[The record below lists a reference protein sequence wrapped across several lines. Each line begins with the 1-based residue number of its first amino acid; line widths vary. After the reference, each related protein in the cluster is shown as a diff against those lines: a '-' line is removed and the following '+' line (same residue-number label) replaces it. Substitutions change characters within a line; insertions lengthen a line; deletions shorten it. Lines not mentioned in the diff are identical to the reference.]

1 METKVCSKCKRE
13 LPVSE
18 FYKCT
23 SKADGLQNMCK
34 ECKKQVNRDGYVSK
48 CSIGGGNPMLKE
60 FTPRQLIEELKLR
73 GYKGKLYYTNEI
85 VL

>member
-1 METKVCSKCKRE
+1 METKVCSTCKRE

-18 FYKCT
+18 FYKSNT
-23 SKADGLQNMCK
+23 KTDGLQNQCK
-34 ECKKQVNRDGYVSK
+34 ECKKQDSRNRYVSK
-48 CSIGGGNPMLKE
+48 SSIGGGNPMLKD
-60 FTPRQLIEELKLR
+60 FTPRQLIEELKSR